1 MRKWTKVDRKQEL
14 ERIKEFIRRYMY
26 EDELIVVP
34 VSGGLDSDVTARLC
48 CKAIGNRRVKL
59 FMVIEEEMENK
70 FLDNARGLSADL
82 KIPLKEIHLEGWN
95 RNLMQKL
102 EQAEGKEL
110 FNTDT
115 LLDPGKA
122 KCSVRS
128 SVLSCYQD
136 KGYIIAGT
144 TNRTEKELGFF
155 LTFGDN
161 LAHIK
166 PLAHL
171 YKSELAEFAAMLGTS
186 RAVIEQ
192 ESSAG
197 FWRGQTDRED
207 LAYWIL
213 NDGPVVFPREF
224 SALEVE
230 AAQRIK
236 EELYMEKIDMV
247 LSFRQEGKAVKELA
261 ELSGLSKPI
270 VIGLL
275 HIVEKSMKL
284 KNRKIMAQLET

>member
-166 PLAHL
+166 PRAHV

-247 LSFRQEGKAVKELA
+247 LSFRQEGKEVKELA

>member
-34 VSGGLDSDVTARLC
+34 VSGGLDSDVTARPC

-247 LSFRQEGKAVKELA
+247 LSFRQEGKEVKELA

>member
-34 VSGGLDSDVTARLC
+34 VAGGLDSDVTARLC

-247 LSFRQEGKAVKELA
+247 LSFRQEGKEVKELA

>member
-213 NDGPVVFPREF
+213 NDGPDVFTREF

-247 LSFRQEGKAVKELA
+247 LSFRQEGKEVKELA

>member
-247 LSFRQEGKAVKELA
+247 LSFRQEGKEVKELA

-284 KNRKIMAQLET
+284 KNRKIMEQLET

>member
-171 YKSELAEFAAMLGTS
+171 YKSELAAFAAMLGTS

-247 LSFRQEGKAVKELA
+247 LSFRQEGKEVKELA

>member
-59 FMVIEEEMENK
+59 LMVIEEEMENK

-247 LSFRQEGKAVKELA
+247 LSFRQEGKEVKELA

>member
-26 EDELIVVP
+26 EDELSVVP

-247 LSFRQEGKAVKELA
+247 LSFRQEGKEVKELA

>member
-1 MRKWTKVDRKQEL
+1 MRKWTQADREQEL
-14 ERIKEFIRRYMY
+14 ERIKEFIKEFVY
-26 EDELIVVP
+26 EDEIIVVP
-34 VSGGLDSDVTARLC
+34 VSGGLDSDMTARLC
-48 CKAIGNRRVKL
+48 CKAVGNGRVKL
-59 FMVIEEEMENK
+59 FMIIEEQMEGR
-70 FLDNARGLSADL
+70 FLENARSLAADL
-82 KIPLKEIHLEGWN
+82 DIPLKEIHLEGWN
-95 RNLMQKL
+95 RELMQKL

-136 KGYIIAGT
+136 KGYLIAGT

-171 YKSELAEFAAMLGTS
+171 YKSELAGFASMLGTS
-186 RAVIEQ
+186 QAVIEQ

-197 FWRGQTDRED
+197 FWEGQTDRED

-213 NDGPVVFPREF
+213 NDGPIVFPREF
-224 SALEVE
+224 SNLEIE
-230 AAQRIK
+230 SAQKIK
-236 EELYMEKIDMV
+236 EELSMEKIDII
-247 LSFRQEGKAVKELA
+247 LSFRQEGKGVKELT
-261 ELSGLSKPI
+261 ELSGLPEAVVK
-270 VIGLL
+270 GLL

-284 KNRKIMAQLET
+284 KNRKIMAQLEL

>member
-1 MRKWTKVDRKQEL
+1 
-14 ERIKEFIRRYMY
+14 
-26 EDELIVVP
+26 
-34 VSGGLDSDVTARLC
+34 
-48 CKAIGNRRVKL
+48 
-59 FMVIEEEMENK
+59 
-70 FLDNARGLSADL
+70 
-82 KIPLKEIHLEGWN
+82 
-95 RNLMQKL
+95 MQKL

-247 LSFRQEGKAVKELA
+247 LSFRQEGKEVKELA